1 MLDGYLFCVFFSIL
15 THSAF
20 VFSRADISRSGD
32 YDGAYEEVV
41 HWLEATN
48 RKLEINKDVKGSLVA
63 ITERL
68 RNVQEIS
75 RSVETGKDKYNK

>member
-1 MLDGYLFCVFFSIL
+1 MKTWSIGWKLLFIFICPFIF
-15 THSAF
+15 H
-20 VFSRADISRSGD
+20 ADISRSGD
-32 YDGAYEEVV
+32 YDSAYEDVV